1 MRKNFKTLIQL
12 VLFLCICALAYW
24 DVTSLFKDNP
34 VRLRN
39 IRVFKTYD
47 DETFSIIKGK
57 ISLGERTVIEE
68 PDRKEMGPLP
78 GGRFVSAFIK
88 EGIDTYDQPYF
99 HSPIVLENV
108 THWATGYRPVEFKY
122 TTNFSVYDIS
132 NQISLFEREDTVYYR
147 IMKDLKS
154 RVTEY
159 KNWSFNPLSRKAR
172 SILKFKE
179 MYKGRGNVLTYV
191 TYSQDGIATVRSV
204 FFANKKAYVLEIQSR
219 HNLLELANAHLA
231 NITTIDIKAFNENVL
246 FRIVLLPILIC
257 VLAIIFIV
265 IYIKPYRNNTIKNKY
280 ANTLYQWAI
289 WMTVVNVII
298 MVLITI
304 RSISND
310 DFQFV
315 YYGKKCIY
323 LDVVGY
329 VTMVTLVVMSLLFC
343 PYLDRKRKEDYKFDY
358 LIPYKLQSYIDSRM
372 DNVQERKAL
381 VSLICYPLFL
391 LGVMPFGIFILAY
404 IIPLTLILLLLLEIR
419 YLYRWI
425 GNDNSSSNTMKAQSF
440 LDYYMLLDLKRNAN
454 KNEIEMAFN
463 SAMSKHNYANGNSL
477 YGKQFY
483 NEIQEAYAVLSSAN
497 QLRPEYDEEYDRY
510 KSTNEVSYE
519 FANKQLE
526 REIDLIR
533 SRLYGYK
540 KSNENSKKINTV
552 YMSFILLL
560 LSIFVALRIAGVIP
574 PLWGETKE
582 KHKKEIVVY
591 CYEEDFINYN
601 GSFAVSLSC

>member
-12 VLFLCICALAYW
+12 VLFLCICAFAYW

-68 PDRKEMGPLP
+68 PDRKEIGPLP
-78 GGRFVSAFIK
+78 EGKFISAFIK
-88 EGIDTYDQPYF
+88 EGTDTYYYEYSYPVGYNEPY
-99 HSPIVLENV
+99 
-108 THWATGYRPVEFKY
+108 GYFGYKSAEFKY
-122 TTNFSVYDIS
+122 TTNLSVYDIS
-132 NQISLFEREDTVYYR
+132 DQISLFEREDSAYFR
-147 IMKDLKS
+147 MMKDLKS
-154 RVTEY
+154 KVTEY
-159 KNWSFNPLSRKAR
+159 KNWSFNPFNGKAP
-172 SILKFKE
+172 SIFLNNKP
-179 MYKGRGNVLTYV
+179 YKGRGNALTYV
-191 TYSQDGIATVRSV
+191 TRSQDGRATLRSV
-204 FFANKKAYVLEIQSR
+204 YFANKKAYVFEVKANHKILEI
-219 HNLLELANAHLA
+219 ANAHLA

-329 VTMVTLVVMSLLFC
+329 VTMATLVVMSLLIC
-343 PYLDRKRKEDYKFDY
+343 PYLNNKRKEEHRFDY
-358 LIPYKLQSYIDSRM
+358 LIPNKLQTYLDSRL
-372 DNVQERKAL
+372 DNVQERRAL
-381 VSLICYPLFL
+381 VSFLCYPLFTI
-391 LGVMPFGIFILAY
+391 GVMPFGIFILAY
-404 IIPLTLILLLLLEIR
+404 VIPFSLILTLLFEIR
-419 YLYRWI
+419 HLFRWI
-425 GNDNSSSNTMKAQSF
+425 GDDSSSANSKKEQSF
-440 LDYYMLLDLKRNAN
+440 LDYYVLLDLKRDAD

>member
-1 MRKNFKTLIQL
+1 
-12 VLFLCICALAYW
+12 
-24 DVTSLFKDNP
+24 
-34 VRLRN
+34 
-39 IRVFKTYD
+39 
-47 DETFSIIKGK
+47 
-57 ISLGERTVIEE
+57 
-68 PDRKEMGPLP
+68 
-78 GGRFVSAFIK
+78 
-88 EGIDTYDQPYF
+88 
-99 HSPIVLENV
+99 
-108 THWATGYRPVEFKY
+108 
-122 TTNFSVYDIS
+122 
-132 NQISLFEREDTVYYR
+132 
-147 IMKDLKS
+147 
-154 RVTEY
+154 
-159 KNWSFNPLSRKAR
+159 
-172 SILKFKE
+172 
-179 MYKGRGNVLTYV
+179 
-191 TYSQDGIATVRSV
+191 
-204 FFANKKAYVLEIQSR
+204 
-219 HNLLELANAHLA
+219 
-231 NITTIDIKAFNENVL
+231 
-246 FRIVLLPILIC
+246 
-257 VLAIIFIV
+257 LAIIFIV

-329 VTMVTLVVMSLLFC
+329 VTMATLVVMSLLIC
-343 PYLDRKRKEDYKFDY
+343 PYLNNKRKEEHRFDY
-358 LIPYKLQSYIDSRM
+358 LIPNKLQTYLDSRL
-372 DNVQERKAL
+372 DNVQERRAL
-381 VSLICYPLFL
+381 VSFLCYPLFTI
-391 LGVMPFGIFILAY
+391 GVMPFGIFILAY
-404 IIPLTLILLLLLEIR
+404 VIPFSLILTLLFEIR
-419 YLYRWI
+419 HLFRWI
-425 GNDNSSSNTMKAQSF
+425 GDDSSSANSKKEQSF
-440 LDYYMLLDLKRNAN
+440 LDYYVLLDLKRDAD

-463 SAMSKHNYANGNSL
+463 SAMSKYNSANGNPL
-477 YGKQFY
+477 YGKRYY
-483 NEIQEAYAVLSSAN
+483 NEIQEAYAVLSSSN

-574 PLWGETKE
+574 PLWGETRE